1 MWLFIDFFY
10 IDWWFYWLL
19 FVFFV
24 YNKGGFLEEL
34 EVFIVLECGVVIDSI
49 IIGGVIFIY
58 GYF

>member
-10 IDWWFYWLL
+10 IDWWFCWLL